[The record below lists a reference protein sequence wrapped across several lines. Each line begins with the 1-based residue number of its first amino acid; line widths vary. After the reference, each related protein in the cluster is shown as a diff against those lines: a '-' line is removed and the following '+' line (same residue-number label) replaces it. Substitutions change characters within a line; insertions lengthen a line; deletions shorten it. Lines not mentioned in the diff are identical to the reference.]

1 VNVVDVVL
9 LVCIG
14 LAAAAG
20 FRLGFVTR
28 VLSWIGMLAGVLISL
43 VLLGPLLANVDPANH
58 VRVTLLAIGLVV
70 MGGFAGQAFGLL
82 VGSRLRPDVSHHTL
96 GWVDAVL
103 GLTAGAVGML
113 LLIWLLVPV
122 VTHRAGPVADEVGSS
137 WLVRQ
142 LDERLPTPPDALQ
155 ALRSIVGDDNFPD
168 VFAGEGPSG
177 PVGPPPASSGMSAA
191 TAEAVAASVVKVE
204 GVACRKVQDGT
215 GFVVSDD
222 LLVTNAHVV
231 AGERATEVIR
241 NDGRRFDATVVLFD
255 PDRDLAL
262 LHTSGLAR
270 APLPLGNA
278 DVGDVGGVFGH
289 PRGEPLRIAPFQVA
303 RFINAVGR
311 NIYGTTLVERAVL
324 EAAADL
330 APGDSGSPLVSPEGE
345 VVGVTFAIAR
355 DRPGVAYALDTREL
369 LAALAAPRGVVGT
382 GACIAA

>member
-1 VNVVDVVL
+1 
-9 LVCIG
+9 
-14 LAAAAG
+14 
-20 FRLGFVTR
+20 
-28 VLSWIGMLAGVLISL
+28 
-43 VLLGPLLANVDPANH
+43 
-58 VRVTLLAIGLVV
+58 
-70 MGGFAGQAFGLL
+70 
-82 VGSRLRPDVSHHTL
+82 
-96 GWVDAVL
+96 
-103 GLTAGAVGML
+103 
-113 LLIWLLVPV
+113 
-122 VTHRAGPVADEVGSS
+122 
-137 WLVRQ
+137 
-142 LDERLPTPPDALQ
+142 
-155 ALRSIVGDDNFPD
+155 
-168 VFAGEGPSG
+168 
-177 PVGPPPASSGMSAA
+177 MSAA